1 MAAGA
6 NTGGS
11 SAAAAAAGTKEEDTP
26 NSRPSSRLSTRSS
39 PDEKSNSGN
48 GGSSNGSNS
57 HLPREVQVTELLA
70 HRRLLLERI
79 RRCRAAAAKRL
90 EEVPSRS
97 VASMSNSNSNSS
109 GGTAKDAGTTASAS
123 APPTPPPPAN
133 ELESFKLLTQQAV
146 AATKRERQ
154 SSVAALGI
162 GMRDGGAASAP
173 GGGEARGGLR
183 GRGAGGSVGKRMA
196 AAVSTLQNAGSIG
209 GWVSD
214 SSTGTGASG
223 STSAATAGTSK
234 GKAAGGGAAASASA
248 AAGASASAGKKLP
261 ATTASTVA
269 LEGGGKKGKKRP
281 KASESPP
288 PTGAGAAAA
297 VGGEGGAASSKAKK
311 SKSGSDKDKKKKG
324 GSGSTGS
331 SVSQPQPTASAAAM
345 RQHHQNALAALG
357 QSDPG
362 TLALLSRP
370 RGQEARILKQYAANP
385 RVIHPQGRS
394 LRARREALRD
404 RLEKVVAQRREREA
418 RLLGQGLDL
427 ANDTAPTGAGG
438 KRQRAIRRTENDN
451 NNSTSTDAAAPPPPT
466 GESPISVADKMTTG
480 SALAELVKIRPPFK
494 TYALEQ
500 ASASATASAVG
511 QPLSRASTP
520 TPGGPGRRSPVPPSS
535 QPQQP
540 YRPERRNPSA
550 GNRPT
555 PRRKTHWDYV
565 LEEMKWTATD
575 FESERRWKGAV
586 GRTLGASVL
595 AFHAANG
602 GGKGSPLKSG
612 KSMGTKAQGGSAKKK
627 KRKTEGSEDDTAL
640 AVEAEEEDLEPTV
653 EDLDRARIISKG
665 LSILIAGHWDLATE
679 ANASSTSSS
688 TSHDGTSL
696 EGAKKHTSHNDAVSA
711 RAIYRRYK
719 EVVRGIPGMGE
730 SKTMQIDSDSPADS
744 IEEEEE
750 QSTSNPSH
758 EIVTTRL
765 EAALKR
771 ANLVGTQPSKKKRP
785 VESADCTVELQPS
798 QVDAIHFVEAV
809 WEVECSDDDA
819 PTLGVAL
826 SGKVASG
833 KTVAMAAAI
842 WRHGDEGP
850 QILFCHSARLVS
862 HFYLHCIYFF
872 SLCSRRAIFFYGWH
886 ISN

>member
-1 MAAGA
+1 
-6 NTGGS
+6 
-11 SAAAAAAGTKEEDTP
+11 
-26 NSRPSSRLSTRSS
+26 
-39 PDEKSNSGN
+39 
-48 GGSSNGSNS
+48 
-57 HLPREVQVTELLA
+57 
-70 HRRLLLERI
+70 
-79 RRCRAAAAKRL
+79 
-90 EEVPSRS
+90 
-97 VASMSNSNSNSS
+97 
-109 GGTAKDAGTTASAS
+109 
-123 APPTPPPPAN
+123 
-133 ELESFKLLTQQAV
+133 
-146 AATKRERQ
+146 
-154 SSVAALGI
+154 
-162 GMRDGGAASAP
+162 
-173 GGGEARGGLR
+173 
-183 GRGAGGSVGKRMA
+183 
-196 AAVSTLQNAGSIG
+196 
-209 GWVSD
+209 
-214 SSTGTGASG
+214 
-223 STSAATAGTSK
+223 
-234 GKAAGGGAAASASA
+234 
-248 AAGASASAGKKLP
+248 
-261 ATTASTVA
+261 
-269 LEGGGKKGKKRP
+269 
-281 KASESPP
+281 
-288 PTGAGAAAA
+288 
-297 VGGEGGAASSKAKK
+297 
-311 SKSGSDKDKKKKG
+311 
-324 GSGSTGS
+324 
-331 SVSQPQPTASAAAM
+331 M

-357 QSDPG
+357 QSDPE

-370 RGQEARILKQYAANP
+370 RGQEARILRQYAANP
-385 RVIHPQGRS
+385 RVVHPQGRS
-394 LRARREALRD
+394 LRARRDALRD

-427 ANDTAPTGAGG
+427 ANDTATTTVGAGG
-438 KRQRAIRRTENDN
+438 KRQRSIRRTENDN
-451 NNSTSTDAAAPPPPT
+451 NSSTSTDAAAPPPPT
-466 GESPISVADKMTTG
+466 GESPTSVADKMTTG
-480 SALAELVKIRPPFK
+480 SALAELVKVRPQFK

-511 QPLSRASTP
+511 QQLSRSSTP
-520 TPGGPGRRSPVPPSS
+520 TSGGPGRRSPVPSSS

-595 AFHAANG
+595 AFHAASG

-612 KSMGTKAQGGSAKKK
+612 KSKTQGGSAKKK
-627 KRKTEGSEDDTAL
+627 KRKTEGSEDDAAL
-640 AVEAEEEDLEPTV
+640 AVEVEEEDLEPTV

-665 LSILIAGHWDLATE
+665 LSVLISGHWDLATE
-679 ANASSTSSS
+679 ANASSTSGS
-688 TSHDGTSL
+688 TSHDGASL
-696 EGAKKHTSHNDAVSA
+696 EGAKHTSHDDAVSA

-719 EVVRGIPGMGE
+719 EAVRGIPGMGV
-730 SKTMQIDSDSPADS
+730 SKTLQIDSDSPADS
-744 IEEEEE
+744 KEDDEE
-750 QSTSNPSH
+750 QSASNPSH

-850 QILFCHSARLVS
+850 QILFCHSARLVRQ
-862 HFYLHCIYFF
+862 FYLCMLSHGA
-872 SLCSRRAIFFYGWH
+872 SRGVILFCGWH
-886 ISN
+886 LSNWL